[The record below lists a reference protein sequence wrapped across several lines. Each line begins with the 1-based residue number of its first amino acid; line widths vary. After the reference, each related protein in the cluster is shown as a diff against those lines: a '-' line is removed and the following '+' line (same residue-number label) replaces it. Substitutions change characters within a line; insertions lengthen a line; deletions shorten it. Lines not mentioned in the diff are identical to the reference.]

1 MKKVYLLSFLLL
13 TLILVSCTMENNVD
27 DYDLNVSGDNSELVE
42 RSESISD
49 IVVEEFG
56 IDDATTIVFNEYAI
70 IAVKI
75 AYNEDIS
82 QEHTEKITNKVLNY
96 DRQVEEVLITDDS
109 RTFKDIDNIVF
120 DLLQGSD
127 YKDYLDDING
137 IFNRL

>member
-42 RSESISD
+42 KSESISD

>member
-56 IDDATTIVFNEYAI
+56 IDDATTIVFNEYSI